1 MTEGFALTT
10 NRRGHWL
17 APIACMALVPLLL
30 SGCVA
35 TKSDV
40 RLLRQDVARLQATQ
54 DSLYRESVRQSAS
67 LADSVRQTTEMLRTT
82 RGALSAQIK
91 QLQDMLITLSELAG
105 QTQQRIREM
114 REQADRAL
122 QQQQQQQA
130 QAQTQ
135 PSADPAQ
142 ADALYRTGLSK
153 LQEKSATAARI
164 AFEQFLEEYPQ
175 HERAADAQFYL
186 AETYV
191 LNEDHADAVTNF
203 ERVSEAYPTST
214 RAPEAL
220 YRAGEISEVR
230 KRPDDARRFYN
241 LVVQRYASSPAARLA
256 QAKLTKLRKN

>member
-1 MTEGFALTT
+1 MKEGFALTT

-17 APIACMALVPLLL
+17 APIACMGLLTALL

-40 RLLRQDVARLQATQ
+40 RLLREDVARLQATQ
-54 DSLYRESVRQSAS
+54 DSLYRESVRRSGS
-67 LADSVRQTTEMLRTT
+67 LADSVRQTTELLRTT

-105 QTQQRIREM
+105 QTQQRITQM
-114 REQADRAL
+114 REQAERAL

-130 QAQTQ
+130 AAQA
-135 PSADPAQ
+135 PAVADPAQ
-142 ADALYRTGLSK
+142 ADALYRAGTTK
-153 LQEKSATAARI
+153 LQEKSATAARV
-164 AFEQFLEEYPQ
+164 AFEEFLEKYPQ
-175 HERAADAQFYL
+175 HERAADAQFGL
-186 AETYV
+186 AESYV
-191 LNEDHADAVTNF
+191 LNEDLAEAVTSF

-220 YRAGEISEVR
+220 YRAGEISEQR
-230 KRPDDARRFYN
+230 KRPDDARRYYN